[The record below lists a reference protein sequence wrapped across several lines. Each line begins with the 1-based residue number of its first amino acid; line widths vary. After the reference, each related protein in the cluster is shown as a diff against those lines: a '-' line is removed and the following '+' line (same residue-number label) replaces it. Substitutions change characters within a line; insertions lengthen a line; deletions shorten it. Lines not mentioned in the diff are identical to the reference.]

1 MSKTSSK
8 LAASVSKVRK
18 QPAAHEAA
26 KRTPVA
32 TAPSP
37 AVRDASQAVKTIQS
51 KGIGELHPSRV
62 WPD

>member
-1 MSKTSSK
+1 MSRTSSK

-37 AVRDASQAVKTIQS
+37 VVREASQAVRATRS
-51 KGIGELHPSRV
+51 KGISELHPSRV